1 MIDNS
6 IKYMFLIITKNLICT
21 HYLISEKKQEKEE
34 DTYNT
39 LQFQAYVSLTI
50 HLLTRG
56 VKLDNK
62 GDALVKRVKK
72 YRLLPASV

>member
-1 MIDNS
+1 MIDNA

-62 GDALVKRVKK
+62 GDALVVF
-72 YRLLPASV
+72 YQFLS